1 MSIKSEL
8 KRKAL
13 HLTGLTVPLIYLTF
27 GQKAAIGFVSS
38 ALIVFLILEP
48 FRIVEGLRDRVK
60 RKLGLY
66 VRDEVIARVERELD
80 AISREHEKHS
90 IGAHIYFTLGALIIV
105 CFFPRDIAI
114 GAITV
119 ATLGD
124 AVAAIVGKP
133 FGKHRF
139 KNGKSV
145 EGSLA
150 YFLTAFLILFFLI
163 DLPHAFVGALAGM
176 LAEFYELPP
185 DDNLSNQL
193 AVAFALWTFRK
204 FIGQ

>member
-13 HLTGLTVPLIYLTF
+13 HLTGLTVPLIYLIF
-27 GQKAAIGFVSS
+27 GQKAATGFVAF
-38 ALIVFLILEP
+38 ALIIFLILEP
-48 FRIVEGLRDRVK
+48 FRIVEELRDKVK
-60 RKLGLY
+60 KKLGIY
-66 VRDEVIARVERELD
+66 VGNEVIALVERELD
-80 AISREHEKHS
+80 AISREHERHS
-90 IGAHIYFTLGALIIV
+90 IGAHIYFTAAALIIV
-105 CFFPRDIAI
+105 CFFPREIAI

-124 AVAAIVGKP
+124 AIAAIVGKP

-150 YFLTAFLILFFLI
+150 YFLSAFLILFLLV

-185 DDNLSNQL
+185 DDNFSNQL
-193 AVAFALWTFRK
+193 AVAFAIYLFRK
-204 FIGQ
+204 AVL